1 MKNRKIGN
9 FSLESKDLH
18 AVLTNFIVPRFTDF
32 WLLFELFG
40 VFVEKYGSE
49 FVVQA
54 LLAGD

>member
-1 MKNRKIGN
+1 M
-9 FSLESKDLH
+9 
-18 AVLTNFIVPRFTDF
+18 VLTNFIVPRFTAF
-32 WLLFELFG
+32 WLLFVIFG